1 MPSQVRESDRRVGFA
16 EVTTLNDSVEMAAS
30 RWEHDAL
37 VFPGER
43 ATYRELADR
52 IDHFA
57 RGLMGLGV
65 GVGDK
70 VGVLTTQGVDYFATL
85 VGAAKVGAIGVPINS
100 RYKATELRHII
111 VNSEMTVLCTTTLLD
126 GHLDVPALLEEALP
140 SLADATDTHLGLGEA
155 PDLRHIIL
163 LEDGRRTGY
172 IARARFDE
180 AGDDIGDDEILL
192 RRAAVRVRD
201 TAIIMYTSGTTAA
214 PKGAMLSH
222 EGLVRVGVT
231 VGRTRFNL
239 TSSDRMWTALPL
251 YHIGGIAF
259 AFACFGVGATYVH
272 TGFFRPE
279 VALAQLAEERCTI
292 AIPAFETIWMAILD
306 LPELPRTDLSALR
319 LVFNIGLRERLIEMQ
334 QRLPDAIQVSGFGAT
349 ESSSFVA
356 VGDVD
361 DSLEER
367 VTTCGRPLPG
377 LAVRIVNPDTGLD
390 LPPGDVGEIVYRGW
404 STFLGYYNDPERTA
418 ASMDADGY
426 FHSGDLGSL
435 DEDGRLRFV
444 SRLKD
449 MLKVGGENVAAA
461 EVEGH
466 LVTHPAVLFAQ
477 VVSAPDARY
486 TEVPAAFIQLKPGSE
501 TDEQDIID
509 HCLGRIA
516 TFKVPRYVRFVD
528 EWPMSGTKIKK
539 HLLRDQIADEL
550 AEAGITEAPK
560 MRAGG
565 TAT

>member
-1 MPSQVRESDRRVGFA
+1 
-16 EVTTLNDSVEMAAS
+16 
-30 RWEHDAL
+30 
-37 VFPGER
+37 
-43 ATYRELADR
+43 
-52 IDHFA
+52 
-57 RGLMGLGV
+57 
-65 GVGDK
+65 
-70 VGVLTTQGVDYFATL
+70 
-85 VGAAKVGAIGVPINS
+85 
-100 RYKATELRHII
+100 
-111 VNSEMTVLCTTTLLD
+111 
-126 GHLDVPALLEEALP
+126 
-140 SLADATDTHLGLGEA
+140 
-155 PDLRHIIL
+155 
-163 LEDGRRTGY
+163 
-172 IARARFDE
+172 
-180 AGDDIGDDEILL
+180 
-192 RRAAVRVRD
+192 
-201 TAIIMYTSGTTAA
+201 
-214 PKGAMLSH
+214 
-222 EGLVRVGVT
+222 
-231 VGRTRFNL
+231 
-239 TSSDRMWTALPL
+239 
-251 YHIGGIAF
+251 
-259 AFACFGVGATYVH
+259 VGATYVH

-334 QRLPDAIQVSGFGAT
+334 QKLPDAIQVSGFGAT

-418 ASMDADGY
+418 AAMDDDGY

-539 HLLRDQIADEL
+539 HLLRDRIADEL
-550 AEAGITEAPK
+550 AEASITEAPK

-565 TAT
+565 TAA